1 MNAGSVVM
9 AVYASVYA
17 FYGYDILNNGIE
29 DLAEPRRFSFFVAE
43 CLGCCRYCH

>member
-1 MNAGSVVM
+1 MDCKNSGSVVM

-29 DLAEPRRFSFFVAE
+29 DLAEPRRFPFFRF
-43 CLGCCRYCH
+43 LGGRVSR